1 MGACEVSCRVRAWV
15 RPTAAGPRIHPGC
28 LGPPLLQTRRIRR
41 NGPHGTP
48 GAPLSQPGDRYIDL
62 VHDLVHPFLV
72 ETVNV
77 HEAKTHLSRLLARV
91 AAGEEIVIAKA
102 GRAIARLVPVP
113 GPASERE
120 LGIDR
125 GRVTIADDFDA
136 PLPEEVLSAFEG

>member
-1 MGACEVSCRVRAWV
+1 MK
-15 RPTAAGPRIHPGC
+15 
-28 LGPPLLQTRRIRR
+28 
-41 NGPHGTP
+41 
-48 GAPLSQPGDRYIDL
+48 
-62 VHDLVHPFLV
+62 
-72 ETVNV
+72 TVNV

-113 GPASERE
+113 GPASERQ